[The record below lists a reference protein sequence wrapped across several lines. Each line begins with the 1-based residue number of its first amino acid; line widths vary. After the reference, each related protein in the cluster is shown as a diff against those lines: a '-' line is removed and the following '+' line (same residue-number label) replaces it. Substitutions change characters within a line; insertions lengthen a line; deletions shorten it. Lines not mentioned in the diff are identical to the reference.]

1 MRTLVTGGT
10 GYVGSHTCIDLLARG
25 HEVVIFD
32 NLSNSSSDVVSR
44 IEAVSGRVVSFHQGD
59 VRDQK
64 HLEHVMAEFRVDAV
78 LHFAALKAVGESWT
92 CPLAYY
98 DNNVGGTL
106 SLLHAMTATSAGAL
120 VFSSSAT
127 VYGEPETLPI
137 REDAPTRAT
146 NPYARTKLMSEEI
159 ITDYGHAE
167 RGFNA
172 AILRYFNPVGA
183 HPSGLLGENPRGV
196 PNNLL
201 PFVAQVA
208 AGERE
213 FVRVFGGDY
222 PTPDGTGVR
231 DYLHVV
237 DLARA
242 HVDALDYLA
251 SNRRNTTV
259 NLGTGRGHSVLEV
272 IAAFEKA
279 CGHEIERRIVE
290 RRPGDVSSC
299 FADTKLAEDVLG
311 WRAQLDLDQMCAD
324 AWRWQCRV
332 SNNKSGNSQLADSP
346 FIASPSTLGTRS

>member
-10 GYVGSHTCIDLLARG
+10 GYVGSHTCVDLLLRG
-25 HEVVIFD
+25 HDVIIFD
-32 NLSNSSSDVVSR
+32 NLSNSSGDVVSS
-44 IEAVSGRVVSFHQGD
+44 IEAVSGRTVSFHQGD
-59 VRDQK
+59 VRDQ
-64 HLEHVMAEFRVDAV
+64 EHVERVMVNAQVEAV
-78 LHFAALKAVGESWT
+78 LHFAALKAVGESWS

-106 SLLHAMTATSAGAL
+106 SLLRAMSTARVNTL

-127 VYGEPETLPI
+127 VYGEPEVLPI

-146 NPYARTKLMSEEI
+146 NPYARTKLMAEEI
-159 ITDYGHAE
+159 ITDHGHAQPE
-167 RGFNA
+167 FTA

-183 HPSGLLGENPRGV
+183 HPSGMLGENPRGT
-196 PNNLL
+196 PNNLM

-208 AGERE
+208 AGQRE
-213 FVRVFGGDY
+213 FVSVFGGDY

-231 DYLHVV
+231 DYLHIV

-251 SNRRNTTV
+251 ANGRSITV

-272 IAAFEKA
+272 IDAFEKA
-279 CGHEIERRIVE
+279 CGYAIERRIVD

-299 FADTKLAEDVLG
+299 FADAKLAKELLG
-311 WRAQLDLDQMCAD
+311 WTAELGIDRMCAD
-324 AWRWQCRV
+324 AWRWQSRV
-332 SNNKSGNSQLADSP
+332 AARSSP
-346 FIASPSTLGTRS
+346 HQAG